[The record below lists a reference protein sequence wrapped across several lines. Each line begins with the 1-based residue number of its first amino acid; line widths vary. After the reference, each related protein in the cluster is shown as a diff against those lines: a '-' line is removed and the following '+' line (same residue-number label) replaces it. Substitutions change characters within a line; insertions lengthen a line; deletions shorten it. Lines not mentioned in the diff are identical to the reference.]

1 MSKNESTK
9 IDIKGSAFKKYFY
22 NTSWLFSEKAVRM
35 IVNFLVGIFVVRY
48 LGAELNGVFAYATSL
63 VGILT
68 AVAALG
74 LTNIITREFVKS
86 EDDADS
92 ILGTSFIMKSFSSVL
107 LFLLILVFYLTSS
120 SYENL
125 ILLIVSASLVLSVFD
140 QVEFFFNARVE
151 AKFPVIVKFTS
162 FIVVDVLKIAAII
175 FQLDLVYFAAIF
187 SLEKLILSAGLWM
200 LYHQRKGSILKWT
213 FDKSRAKQ
221 LLHDSWPLMFSTIA
235 VTIYMR
241 IDKVIL
247 KELMNSE
254 AVGIY
259 DAAVRLCEGWYF
271 IPMAISSSLFPAIV
285 NAKKKSEKFYNDRLQ
300 KLYDLMVFISVG
312 IALPVTLFSEQIITL
327 AYGENFIDAASVLTI
342 YIWAGVPVFL
352 GTANSQYLINENF
365 TKISLART
373 VIGMI
378 LNIALNFILIPLYG
392 LKGSAWATL
401 ISYFISVF
409 FIILLPR
416 SRAEGLRLLSSLF
429 LLKPIM
435 RLFK

>member
-151 AKFPVIVKFTS
+151 AKI
-162 FIVVDVLKIAAII
+162 D
-175 FQLDLVYFAAIF
+175 
-187 SLEKLILSAGLWM
+187 GLW
-200 LYHQRKGSILKWT
+200 
-213 FDKSRAKQ
+213 
-221 LLHDSWPLMFSTIA
+221 
-235 VTIYMR
+235 
-241 IDKVIL
+241 
-247 KELMNSE
+247 
-254 AVGIY
+254 
-259 DAAVRLCEGWYF
+259 
-271 IPMAISSSLFPAIV
+271 
-285 NAKKKSEKFYNDRLQ
+285 
-300 KLYDLMVFISVG
+300 
-312 IALPVTLFSEQIITL
+312 
-327 AYGENFIDAASVLTI
+327 
-342 YIWAGVPVFL
+342 
-352 GTANSQYLINENF
+352 LINCW
-365 TKISLART
+365 
-373 VIGMI
+373 
-378 LNIALNFILIPLYG
+378 LI
-392 LKGSAWATL
+392 
-401 ISYFISVF
+401 
-409 FIILLPR
+409 
-416 SRAEGLRLLSSLF
+416 
-429 LLKPIM
+429 
-435 RLFK
+435 